1 MLDIYCKGINWII
14 VQRFG
19 YIYQCKC
26 PVKKEYISMKR
37 ERNIDR
43 REDRKIEKDRE
54 TEIRKDRDRKKK
66 MDSNKVRRIFNQVL
80 STPVVLDV
88 CMEK

>member
-1 MLDIYCKGINWII
+1 MEDFVKLYQKLERYVFLHMVLMLDIYCKGINWII

-54 TEIRKDRDRKKK
+54 TEIRKDR
-66 MDSNKVRRIFNQVL
+66 
-80 STPVVLDV
+80 
-88 CMEK
+88 

>member
-1 MLDIYCKGINWII
+1 MYKDLGIFINVN
-14 VQRFG
+14 VQLKKNI
-19 YIYQCKC
+19 YIY
-26 PVKKEYISMKR
+26 MKR

-54 TEIRKDRDRKKK
+54 TEIRKDRDGKKK
-66 MDSNKVRRIFNQVL
+66 MDSNKVRIIFNQVL